1 MIKNDGGRAIPIKI
15 NSKKKSSSRQIAA
28 SAPTLTYVPPAAPT
42 SRPSIPSRDP
52 PPIMLPPSPP
62 VFSPIEINSAK
73 KQAESMQRILST
85 SFTMSSS
92 CPANMFDPSLYA
104 ARNVDNDV
112 DDADDGETE
121 DFDAL
126 GKSPTIFSLLS
137 TSVGGTVPNEDFLRS
152 RGFTEGVSSGLS
164 SKERESFELRGS
176 TEVRSYEDD
185 QTNND
190 DNLLFSISIDEH
202 EDNYLG
208 DDVRDSLQSL
218 FL

>member
-1 MIKNDGGRAIPIKI
+1 
-15 NSKKKSSSRQIAA
+15 
-28 SAPTLTYVPPAAPT
+28 
-42 SRPSIPSRDP
+42 
-52 PPIMLPPSPP
+52 
-62 VFSPIEINSAK
+62 
-73 KQAESMQRILST
+73 
-85 SFTMSSS
+85 
-92 CPANMFDPSLYA
+92 MFDPSLYA